1 MGGILVQVV
10 VFTIAD
16 EEFAVE
22 TSKVQG
28 INGLM
33 KITKVP
39 KAEKYIK
46 GLINLR
52 GSILSVLDINLLL
65 GMNVS
70 DENNNNIIVIDLD
83 GEQVGI
89 TVDHVE
95 EVMNVEEDM
104 IKRVHEDKN
113 KPFIKGLINLENRIL
128 TMIDIDKLL
137 Q

>member
-1 MGGILVQVV
+1 MQVV
-10 VFTIAD
+10 VFTID
-16 EEFAVE
+16 SEEFAVE

-39 KAEKYIK
+39 KAKKYIK

-65 GMNVS
+65 GMNSS
-70 DENNNNIIVIDLD
+70 DENNNNIIVLELD

-104 IKRVHEDKN
+104 IRKVHENKN
-113 KPFIKGLINLENRIL
+113 KPFIKGIINLDNRIL
-128 TMIDIDKLL
+128 TIIDIDKLL
-137 Q
+137 

>member
-1 MGGILVQVV
+1 MQVV
-10 VFTIAD
+10 VFTID
-16 EEFAVE
+16 SEEFAVE

-39 KAEKYIK
+39 KAKKYIK

-65 GMNVS
+65 GMNSS
-70 DENNNNIIVIDLD
+70 DENNNNIIVLELD

-104 IKRVHEDKN
+104 IKRVHENKN
-113 KPFIKGLINLENRIL
+113 KPFIKGIINLDNRIL
-128 TMIDIDKLL
+128 TIIDIDKLL
-137 Q
+137 

>member
-1 MGGILVQVV
+1 MQVV
-10 VFTIAD
+10 VFKIGN

-39 KAEKYIK
+39 RSKQYIK

-65 GMNVS
+65 GMDAS
-70 DENNNNIIVIDLD
+70 DENNNNIIVLELD

-95 EVMNVEEDM
+95 EVMNLEEDV
-104 IKRVHEDKN
+104 IKRVNEDKN
-113 KPFIKGLINLENRIL
+113 KPFIKGLINLDNRIL
-128 TMIDIDKLL
+128 TMVDIDKLL

>member
-1 MGGILVQVV
+1 MQVV
-10 VFTIAD
+10 VFTIGD
-16 EEFAVE
+16 ERFAVE

-33 KITKVP
+33 KITTVP
-39 KAEKYIK
+39 RAEKYIK

-52 GSILSVLDINLLL
+52 GSILSVLDINLIL
-65 GMNVS
+65 GMKKS
-70 DENNNNIIVIDLD
+70 DESNNNIIVLEIN

-95 EVMNVEEDM
+95 EVMNVDEETV
-104 IKRVHEDKN
+104 KKVHEDKER
-113 KPFIKGLINLENRIL
+113 PFIKGVLNIGNQII

>member
-1 MGGILVQVV
+1 MQVV
-10 VFTIAD
+10 VFTIGD
-16 EEFAVE
+16 ERFAVE

-33 KITKVP
+33 KITTVP
-39 KAEKYIK
+39 KSEKYIK

-52 GSILSVLDINLLL
+52 GSILSVLDINLIL
-65 GMNVS
+65 GMKKS
-70 DENNNNIIVIDLD
+70 DESNNNIIVLEIN

-95 EVMNVEEDM
+95 EVMNVDEET
-104 IKRVHEDKN
+104 IKKVHEDKER
-113 KPFIKGLINLENRIL
+113 PFIKGVLNIGNQII

>member
-1 MGGILVQVV
+1 
-10 VFTIAD
+10 
-16 EEFAVE
+16 
-22 TSKVQG
+22 
-28 INGLM
+28 
-33 KITKVP
+33 
-39 KAEKYIK
+39 
-46 GLINLR
+46 
-52 GSILSVLDINLLL
+52 
-65 GMNVS
+65 MNIS
-70 DENNNNIIVIDLD
+70 DENNNNIIVLELD

>member
-1 MGGILVQVV
+1 MQVV
-10 VFTIAD
+10 VFKIGN

-39 KAEKYIK
+39 KAKEYIK

-65 GMNVS
+65 DMDIS
-70 DENNNNIIVIDLD
+70 DDNNNNIIVLELD

-95 EVMNVEEDM
+95 EVMNLEEDV
-104 IKRVHEDKN
+104 IKRVNEDKN
-113 KPFIKGLINLENRIL
+113 KPFIKGLINLDNRIL
-128 TMIDIDKLL
+128 TMVDIDKLL